1 MQRHFQKMEFVIYME
16 RVCSVSLPWLFT
28 WSFAKDQFLDQEGHS
43 QLKLQYSLEHKKD
56 RQIAQKI
63 P

>member
-1 MQRHFQKMEFVIYME
+1 MEFVIYME